1 MPLVR
6 TLTEALLGHDVLVV
20 EARDVVE
27 FARDHIEEA
36 IAVLSIMMSNLGR
49 FATDLYVWSSWEFS
63 LLEIDDGLAGTSSI
77 MPQKKN
83 PHALERIKS
92 LAGQSAG
99 WLPAVMSCQRGVL
112 STDLDMVY
120 GEDIVSNATD
130 ACRDEMELMTECV
143 SKLLLHAS
151 TMRERADASL
161 RTASQVACEL
171 VSRCDLQ

>member
-1 MPLVR
+1 MGEALIFERDLQRMQALYARTNLSSLGGAAQVGTSWPLDRER
-6 TLTEALLGHDVLVV
+6 TAALLGHDGLVV
-20 EARDVVE
+20 NASDAGE

-99 WLPAVMSCQRGVL
+99 WLPAVTSLISSAQRP
-112 STDLDMVY
+112 D
-120 GEDIVSNATD
+120 
-130 ACRDEMELMTECV
+130 
-143 SKLLLHAS
+143 
-151 TMRERADASL
+151 
-161 RTASQVACEL
+161 
-171 VSRCDLQ
+171 